1 MLTSLLRQR
10 CTLHIHGYTERRDP
24 RATYSSPSA
33 VGLMLAVGNV
43 GEHLLPY
50 ADSDTFLT
58 RDGGFTWEEVH
69 KDAHV
74 WEYGDQ
80 GSILLLANDEDATDH
95 VTYSLNEG
103 LSWQDYNFGERIRVK
118 SIVTVP
124 MDTSRKFILFG
135 TAPNQPEA
143 TVAIHLDFSSV
154 TNVKCMF
161 PLRSIPVYSALIS
174 PFFLLLFFQANS
186 TSPTLIATI
195 SSYGPRA
202 SPETSLACLACR
214 QAQQPVLGCLSCHD

>member
-1 MLTSLLRQR
+1 MVAGSRWSRRRRTPSVDPTTAQEPFVPLSSPLLADAKLFSQN
-10 CTLHIHGYTERRDP
+10 CALHIHGYTERKDP

-43 GEHLLPY
+43 GDSLVPY

-69 KDAHV
+69 KDAHM

-80 GSILLLANDEDATDH
+80 GSILLLVNDEDVTDH

-103 LSWQDYNFGERIRVK
+103 LSWQDYTFGERIRVR

-135 TAPNQPEA
+135 VSPDSSDVSMA
-143 TVAIHLDFSSV
+143 VHLDFSSV
-154 TNVKCMF
+154 TNIKCAF
-161 PLRSIPVYSALIS
+161 SSA
-174 PFFLLLFFQANS
+174 FE
-186 TSPTLIATI
+186 
-195 SSYGPRA
+195 G
-202 SPETSLACLACR
+202 CCR
-214 QAQQPVLGCLSCHD
+214 VD